1 MSGWI
6 KLHRDIEDHWI
17 FKDSEVFKRWIR
29 LLMMANF
36 EESKILV
43 GGNVVTIGKGQMI
56 LSQENIAEK
65 WKISRQT
72 LRTFL
77 NHLEKDGMILR
88 DFAQKS
94 NHKITI
100 LTICNYSKYQ
110 DLPTTNQPLINHR
123 ATTEQPQS
131 NQIKESK
138 ELKECKE
145 RDISTNVDI
154 VNFNKKSR
162 QKKQDTTP
170 YEEILKLYETIL
182 PELTQLY
189 CWTEKRKNQ
198 LKSLWEDQEELPTL
212 ADWEKYFGFIR
223 ASPFLM
229 GKVPPINGHKQFKGS
244 LEWITNKTNYINI
257 TERKYHEA
265 RKQAR

>member
-56 LSQENIAEK
+56 FSQENIAEK

-88 DFAQKS
+88 DFAQKT

-131 NQIKESK
+131 NQIKECK
-138 ELKECKE
+138 ELKEGKE
-145 RDISTNVDI
+145 RDISANADSE
-154 VNFNKKSR
+154 KS
-162 QKKQDTTP
+162 QKLNGVP
-170 YEEILKLYETIL
+170 YKEIENLYHECLPMLPQIYKWSDRRKL
-182 PELTQLY
+182 
-189 CWTEKRKNQ
+189 RV
-198 LKSLWEDQEELPTL
+198 KSLWHSELEELGHWKNYFTDISRSKFL
-212 ADWEKYFGFIR
+212 TGKIMSKDGRAWKADFDFIINETNFIKIAEGKY
-223 ASPFLM
+223 
-229 GKVPPINGHKQFKGS
+229 Q
-244 LEWITNKTNYINI
+244 
-257 TERKYHEA
+257 
-265 RKQAR
+265 